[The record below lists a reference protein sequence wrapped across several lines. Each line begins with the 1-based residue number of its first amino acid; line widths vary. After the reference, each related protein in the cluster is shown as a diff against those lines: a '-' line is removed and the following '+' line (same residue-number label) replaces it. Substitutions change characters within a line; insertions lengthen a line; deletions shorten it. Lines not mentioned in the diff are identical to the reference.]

1 MHKGMPSTYEKWTQR
16 SNTEMKQVKERQKR
30 KMRRRLY
37 ADTLQ
42 FLLIAQV
49 FVSTDIEEIHY

>member
-16 SNTEMKQVKERQKR
+16 SKKEMKQVKERQKR
-30 KMRRRLY
+30 KMQRHLY